1 MNSRYLATLVL
12 VLSLLVCGCDE
23 ESPAAETTEKVE
35 EEEGGEDESSKKEEA
50 AKTDKAETP
59 VKPGEENIEPA
70 QRKIHQYGRDLLTTR
85 KRFYRDLKVLVKNP
99 KMPMEVLKEE
109 IGDLYDVY
117 ESRFLD
123 HGRKIQSLAGDA
135 RGVIL
140 KVDNYI
146 TAEPMGITFWVETE
160 ANRLVSINPDLADLL
175 LKSYSLPRCY
185 DFDLLRRNDP
195 GRAKKLGLI
204 QD

>member
-1 MNSRYLATLVL
+1 MNSRFLATVVL
-12 VLSLLVCGCDE
+12 LLSLLVFGCDE
-23 ESPAAETTEKVE
+23 ESPGTEATEKAE
-35 EEEGGEDESSKKEEA
+35 EESGEDEDSEKEEA
-50 AKTDKAETP
+50 AEADKAEPP

-99 KMPMEVLKEE
+99 KMPPEVLKEE

-185 DFDLLRRNDP
+185 DFALLRRNDP
-195 GRAKKLGLI
+195 GRAKRLGILEE
-204 QD
+204 D